1 MILGLIPGCLFVLV
15 AQTTPAADTYAAGM
29 ACYEQLDYQCAIELL
44 GAAAREEP
52 GGDPARLVDIYRKL
66 ADSHLALGRR
76 EEAVADFVKL
86 LRLNRAYQIEASG
99 TSPKILDA
107 FGEARE
113 RLKKEELARLE
124 KKSRAAARPPP
135 PPEPWMEV
143 GFNAGVE
150 FLVGDD
156 ADLLKTGAAFD
167 VEATFVL
174 AGPWRVGGGLRY
186 TFHDLAEDSSTVHLA
201 GGWASGGAALEL
213 GPVRTQLLLGVGLAR
228 FGILDQEGKTGLL
241 LPLRLTATVFVSG
254 DLNMGLVIAPGWL
267 VTMEGDPKSSF
278 TMSVGGRIS
287 MVF

>member
-1 MILGLIPGCLFVLV
+1 VILGFIPGCLFVLV
-15 AQTTPAADTYAAGM
+15 AQTTPAADTYTAGM

-44 GAAAREEP
+44 GAAAREESD
-52 GGDPARLVDIYRKL
+52 GDPARLVDIYRKL

-76 EEAVADFVKL
+76 EEAVADFINL
-86 LRLNRAYQIEASG
+86 LRLKRDYRIETSG

-124 KKSRAAARPPP
+124 KKSQPPP

-186 TFHDLAEDSSTVHLA
+186 TFHDLAENDSTVQLV
-201 GGWASGGAALEL
+201 GGWAAGGAALEL
-213 GPVRTQLLLGVGLAR
+213 GPVRTQLLAGVGVAR

-241 LPLRLTATVFVSG
+241 LPLRLTATIPVSG

-267 VTMEGDPKSSF
+267 VTMESDPKSSF
-278 TMSVGGRIS
+278 TISVGGRIS

>member
-1 MILGLIPGCLFVLV
+1 V
-15 AQTTPAADTYAAGM
+15 DTYAAGV

-44 GAAAREEP
+44 GAAAREKS
-52 GGDPARLVDIYRKL
+52 GGDTARLVDIYRKL

-76 EEAVADFVKL
+76 EEAVADFINL
-86 LRLNRAYQIEASG
+86 LRLNRAYQIEAAG

-124 KKSRAAARPPP
+124 KKSQPAP

-143 GFNAGVE
+143 SFNAGAE
-150 FLVGDD
+150 FLFGND
-156 ADLLKTGAAFD
+156 ADLLETGAAFD
-167 VEATFVL
+167 VEASFVL

-186 TFHDLAEDSSTVHLA
+186 TFHDLSENDSTVHLA
-201 GGWASGGAALEL
+201 GGWAAGGAALEL

-241 LPLRLTATVFVSG
+241 LPLRLSATIPVSG
-254 DLNMGLVIAPGWL
+254 DLNMGLVVAPDWL
-267 VTMEGDPKSSF
+267 ITMEADPQSSF
-278 TMSVGGRIS
+278 TLSVGGRIS

>member
-1 MILGLIPGCLFVLV
+1 MILGFIPGCLFVLV
-15 AQTTPAADTYAAGM
+15 AQTTPAADTYTAGM

-44 GAAAREEP
+44 GAAAREESD
-52 GGDPARLVDIYRKL
+52 GDPARLVDIYRKL

-76 EEAVADFVKL
+76 EEAVADFINL
-86 LRLNRAYQIEASG
+86 LRLKRDYRIEAAG

-124 KKSRAAARPPP
+124 KKSRPPP

-143 GFNAGVE
+143 GFCAGAE
-150 FLVGDD
+150 FLFGND

-167 VEATFVL
+167 VEASFVL

-186 TFHDLAEDSSTVHLA
+186 TFHDLTENDSTVQLV
-201 GGWASGGAALEL
+201 GGWAAAGAALEL
-213 GPVRTQLLLGVGLAR
+213 GPVHTRLLLGVGLAR

-241 LPLRLTATVFVSG
+241 VPLRVIATIPVSG
-254 DLNMGLVIAPGWL
+254 DLNMGLQVAPGWL
-267 VTMEGDPKSSF
+267 ITMESDPKSSF
-278 TMSVGGRIS
+278 TLSVGGRIS

>member
-1 MILGLIPGCLFVLV
+1 MILGFIPGCLFVLV
-15 AQTTPAADTYAAGM
+15 AQTTPAADTYAAGV

-44 GAAAREEP
+44 GAAAREES
-52 GGDPARLVDIYRKL
+52 GGDTARLVDIYRRL

-76 EEAVADFVKL
+76 QEAVADFVNL
-86 LRLNRAYQIEASG
+86 LRLNRGYRIEAAG

-113 RLKKEELARLE
+113 MLKKEELARLE
-124 KKSRAAARPPP
+124 KKSRPAP
-135 PPEPWMEV
+135 PPEPWMEI
-143 GFNAGVE
+143 GFNAGAE

-156 ADLLKTGAAFD
+156 ADLLETGAAFE

-186 TFHDLAEDSSTVHLA
+186 TFHDLAENDSTMHLA
-201 GGWASGGAALEL
+201 GGWAAGGAALKL
-213 GPVRTQLLLGVGLAR
+213 GPLHAQLLLGLGLAR

-241 LPLRLTATVFVSG
+241 LPVRLTVAVPVSG
-254 DLNMGLVIAPGWL
+254 DLNMGLVAAPGWL
-267 VTMEGDPKSSF
+267 ITLESDPQSSF
-278 TMSVGGRIS
+278 TMSVGGRIF

>member
-1 MILGLIPGCLFVLV
+1 VILGLIPGCLFVLV

-44 GAAAREEP
+44 GAAAREQS

-76 EEAVADFVKL
+76 EEAVADFIKL
-86 LRLNRAYQIEASG
+86 LRLKRDYRIEASG

-113 RLKKEELARLE
+113 RLKREELARLE
-124 KKSRAAARPPP
+124 KKSKPAP

-143 GFNAGVE
+143 GFNAGAE
-150 FLVGDD
+150 FLFGND
-156 ADLLKTGAAFD
+156 ADLLETGAAFD
-167 VEATFVL
+167 VEASFVL
-174 AGPWRVGGGLRY
+174 AGPWRVAGGLRY
-186 TFHDLAEDSSTVHLA
+186 TFHDLAENDSTVHLA
-201 GGWASGGAALEL
+201 GGWAAGGAALEL
-213 GPVRTQLLLGVGLAR
+213 GPLQTQLLLGVGLAR

-241 LPLRLTATVFVSG
+241 LPLRLTVTIPVSG
-254 DLNMGLVIAPGWL
+254 DLNMGLVLASGWL
-267 VTMEGDPKSSF
+267 ITMESDPKSSF
-278 TMSVGGRIS
+278 TISAGGRIS

>member
-1 MILGLIPGCLFVLV
+1 VILGFIPGCLFILV

-44 GAAAREEP
+44 GAAAREDS

-76 EEAVADFVKL
+76 EEAVADFIKL
-86 LRLNRAYQIEASG
+86 LRLNREYRIETAG

-113 RLKKEELARLE
+113 RLKKEEMARLE
-124 KKSRAAARPPP
+124 KKSRDRVRP

-143 GFNAGVE
+143 GFNAGAE
-150 FLVGDD
+150 FLFGND
-156 ADLLKTGAAFD
+156 ADLLETGAAFD

-186 TFHDLAEDSSTVHLA
+186 TFHDLAENDSTMHLA
-201 GGWASGGAALEL
+201 GGWAAGGASLKL
-213 GPVRTQLLLGVGLAR
+213 GPLHTQLLFGVGLAR

-241 LPLRLTATVFVSG
+241 LPIRLTVTIPVSG
-254 DLNMGLVIAPGWL
+254 DLNMGLAAAPGWL
-267 VTMEGDPKSSF
+267 VTMESDPKSSF